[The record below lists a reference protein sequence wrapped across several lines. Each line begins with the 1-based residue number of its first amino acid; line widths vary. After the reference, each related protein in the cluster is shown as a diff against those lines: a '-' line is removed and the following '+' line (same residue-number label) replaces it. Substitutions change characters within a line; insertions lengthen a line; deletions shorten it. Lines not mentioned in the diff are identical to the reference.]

1 MTDERLVNELTGEA
15 MTLGDYI
22 AATRAIERS
31 IFRLDNTINDLKSSL
46 KAAKEDKLKAIAA
59 LRANARE
66 VRLRSKPTAIRGRA
80 TTKVEK
86 PRP

>member
-1 MTDERLVNELTGEA
+1 MPEERLVNEMTGEA
-15 MTLGDYI
+15 MTLADYI
-22 AATRAIERS
+22 ANTRSLERA

-66 VRLRSKPTAIRGRA
+66 VRLRSKPTAIRGRSIPKA
-80 TTKVEK
+80 E
-86 PRP
+86 RS